1 MVRFADFITPILA
14 LAAALS
20 WGAGDFSGGLA
31 TRRARVLGVV
41 AGMYAI
47 GVVLLLFIALV
58 SHEPMPSIADL
69 LWGGTAGLS
78 AAIGLASLYRA
89 LAIGKMGIGAMLT
102 AVLAA
107 SIPVVFGALVEG
119 PPGALKLAGFA
130 LAIVG
135 VALLSGSLGEVG
147 SAEVLGL
154 AVLAGLGFGGYFI
167 LIDRVES
174 GGVFWPLLAAR
185 GTPFFLMVVLGVVG
199 RRQWLP
205 EQELLWIILLAGVLD
220 VGGNVF
226 FVLAARAGRLDV
238 SVVLSSLY
246 PAVTVLLARLILG
259 ERLTSLQTLGI
270 AACAVAVP
278 LIAV

>member
-1 MVRFADFITPILA
+1 MY
-14 LAAALS
+14 
-20 WGAGDFSGGLA
+20 
-31 TRRARVLGVV
+31 GV
-41 AGMYAI
+41 
-47 GVVLLLFIALV
+47 GVVLLLVVALV
-58 SHEPMPSIADL
+58 SRETIPPITDF
-69 LWGGTAGLS
+69 LWGGVAGLS

-107 SIPVVFGALVEG
+107 SVPVVFGALVEG
-119 PPGALKLAGFA
+119 PPNSLKLVGFA

-135 VALLSGSLGEVG
+135 VALLSGSPGEVV
-147 SAEVLGL
+147 SARILGL
-154 AVLAGLGFGGYFI
+154 AVLAGLGFGGFFI

-185 GTPFFLMVVLGVVG
+185 GTPFVLMAVFGVVS
-199 RRQWLP
+199 RRSWLP
-205 EQELLWIILLAGVLD
+205 ERTLLSLILLAGVLD

-226 FVLAARAGRLDV
+226 FVLAARTGRLDV

-259 ERLTSLQTLGI
+259 ERMTRLQTLGI